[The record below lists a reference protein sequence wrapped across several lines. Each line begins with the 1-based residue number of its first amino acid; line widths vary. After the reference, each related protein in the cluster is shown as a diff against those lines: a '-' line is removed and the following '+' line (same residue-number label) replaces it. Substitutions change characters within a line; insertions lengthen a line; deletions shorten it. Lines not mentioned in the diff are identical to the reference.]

1 MTVAGWTLA
10 APAWLLLALA
20 LPAIA
25 WLRARRGRP
34 ALVVPFVSQWA
45 GRELIPRSRL
55 PLLLLNGGLVLLA
68 VALARPQR
76 IDDQR
81 QRQQDGYDILLA
93 IDLSSSMLAE
103 DYERDGAR
111 INRLQ
116 AIKPIIDAFIAQR
129 PNDRIGLVTF
139 AGRAYT
145 LAPLTADH
153 DWLHRQVER
162 LKVGLIEDGTAIGDG
177 LSLAL
182 SRLGQPGRETDGHRL
197 GGFVILLTDG
207 ANNAGAVA
215 PAEAAALAKAK
226 GIPVYTIAAGAA
238 GVVPMPVFDEQGRKL
253 GYRNA
258 VSDVDEPTLRAI
270 AGETDGRYFRATD
283 SDTIDAAFAAIDRER
298 TITFDATAARH
309 AEELYAAAAW
319 PGVALIALAYA
330 LALVPI
336 TRGGRRS
343 VGAGPH
349 PTTASA
355 FTGTDSTCSSPV
367 PTVRRPPTSS
377 PRVAA

>member
-1 MTVAGWTLA
+1 MSGLGWTFA
-10 APAWLLLALA
+10 SPAWLLLALA
-20 LPAIA
+20 LPLIA

-34 ALVVPFVSQWA
+34 ALVVPFVSRWA
-45 GRELIPRSRL
+45 GHELVPRSRL
-55 PLLLLNGGLVLLA
+55 PLILVNAGIVLLA

-76 IDDQR
+76 IDEKR
-81 QRQQDGYDILLA
+81 PVTQDGYDIVLA
-93 IDLSSSMLAE
+93 IDLSGSMLAE
-103 DYERDGAR
+103 DYERGGAR

-116 AIKPIIDAFIAQR
+116 AIKPIIDAFIAHR

-182 SRLGQPGRETDGHRL
+182 SRLGQPGREADGHRL
-197 GGFVILLTDG
+197 GGFAILLTDG

-215 PAEAAALAKAK
+215 PQEAAALAKAK
-226 GIPVYTIAAGAA
+226 GIPVYTIAAGAE
-238 GVVPMPVFDEQGRKL
+238 GVVPMPVFDEDGRKL

-270 AGETDGRYFRATD
+270 AAETGGRYFRATD
-283 SDTIDAAFAAIDRER
+283 SDTIDAAFAAIDHER
-298 TITFDATAARH
+298 AITFDATAARH
-309 AEELYAAAAW
+309 ADELYAWAAW
-319 PGVALIALAYA
+319 PGLALIALAYGF
-330 LALVPI
+330 ALVPF

-343 VGAGPH
+343 AGAGPL
-349 PTTASA
+349 PL
-355 FTGTDSTCSSPV
+355 TDSAHADTDSASSPV
-367 PTVRRPPTSS
+367 PAERRPPAS
-377 PRVAA
+377 PSRVAA

>member
-1 MTVAGWTLA
+1 
-10 APAWLLLALA
+10 
-20 LPAIA
+20 
-25 WLRARRGRP
+25 
-34 ALVVPFVSQWA
+34 
-45 GRELIPRSRL
+45 
-55 PLLLLNGGLVLLA
+55 
-68 VALARPQR
+68 
-76 IDDQR
+76 
-81 QRQQDGYDILLA
+81 
-93 IDLSSSMLAE
+93 
-103 DYERDGAR
+103 ERDGAR

-116 AIKPIIDAFIAQR
+116 AIKPIIDAFIAHR

-182 SRLGQPGRETDGHRL
+182 SRLAQPGREADGHRL
-197 GGFVILLTDG
+197 GGFAILLTDG

-226 GIPVYTIAAGAA
+226 GIPVYTIAAGAE
-238 GVVPMPVFDEQGRKL
+238 GVVPMPVFDEQGHKL

-270 AGETDGRYFRATD
+270 ADETNGRYFRATD

-309 AEELYAAAAW
+309 ADEFYAWAAW
-319 PGVALIALAYA
+319 PGLALIGLAYA
-330 LALVPI
+330 LAFIPF
-336 TRGGRRS
+336 TRAGRRA
-343 VGAGPH
+343 VGAGPT
-349 PTTASA
+349 PTTDSSHAD
-355 FTGTDSTCSSPV
+355 TDSSSSFPV
-367 PTVRRPPTSS
+367 PTARRPAFS